1 MQGFYTEHVM
11 VLCYKVEEY
20 ITNLKAITEK
30 QKIVANKQSRKV
42 ITNKPTYYKI
52 E

>member
-1 MQGFYTEHVM
+1 MLQGGRQRDNI
-11 VLCYKVEEY
+11 KIY
-20 ITNLKAITEK
+20 IINLKAITEK

-42 ITNKPTYYKI
+42 IANKPTYYKI